1 MSPHS
6 TSQTSLQ
13 CTSPSTGRVRFP
25 CSPAW
30 PPHAAR
36 PRHLRPPLSHRHGPR
51 PRWSGTHL
59 GCGLLLV
66 HLGGDSATPPP
77 TRVRMSIGSQ
87 RRLLRTRGS
96 SEA

>member
-13 CTSPSTGRVRFP
+13 CTSTGRVRFP

-36 PRHLRPPLSHRHGPR
+36 PRHLRPPLLTGTAPDPGGPARTWVAVCSLFTSAAIQRR
-51 PRWSGTHL
+51 PRRPASA
-59 GCGLLLV
+59 CPSAAK
-66 HLGGDSATPPP
+66 GDFYGPA
-77 TRVRMSIGSQ
+77 V
-87 RRLLRTRGS
+87 
-96 SEA
+96 